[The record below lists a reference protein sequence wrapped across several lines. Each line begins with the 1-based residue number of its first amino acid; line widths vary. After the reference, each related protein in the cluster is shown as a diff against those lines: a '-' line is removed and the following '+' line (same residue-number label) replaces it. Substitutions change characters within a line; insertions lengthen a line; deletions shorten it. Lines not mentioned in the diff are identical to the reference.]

1 MILPIGPIHPGLK
14 EPLRLKLQTQG
25 EKVIKAEIDYGYV
38 HRGIEKIMEGKTW
51 QKCIYLSERICG
63 ICSYEHTQT
72 FAETLESISGV
83 QAPLRAQYL
92 RVITNELDRIQSHLL
107 ANSTFFKTLDHETLF
122 MHVLALREYAMDSLE
137 LLTGNRVNLGWN
149 VVGGVRM
156 DAEEKHFDAILA
168 NLKKIEDGFDRHIA
182 LFEEAPIVALRAK
195 GVGVMTKEE
204 AIKGHAVGPIG
215 RASGLKHDLR
225 EMLPMKKENL
235 AMLCDY
241 YELTMGNGYF
251 VSRLEAIKTKKAS
264 VKLDNNI
271 FFEENTPVS
280 GSVLRTNVSYYNHGL
295 FKLNFSDSSSLDK
308 ANSYISEKSGGKAKE
323 LLSALSGNMTL
334 SGTTVISDSWLGC
347 FDESGSDMLTGTEYL
362 LKGKSCKG
370 FIKDFKGTPCK
381 FVALLPDKDISDLL
395 KALNSESYSEI
406 IESMNIFKT
415 ADVSIAPFKLES
427 CEDYSGLIKKS
438 GVSEIFDDG
447 SFSGLTFRKT
457 ASTGAIAQ
465 YCSVNI
471 NAAGVN
477 TSDKVKAKSKKQEAE
492 TKLSFDRPYVF
503 FIIDNESNIPIISGI
518 KG

>member
-14 EPLRLKLQTQG
+14 EPLRLKLKTEG

-72 FAETLESISGV
+72 FAETLETISGV

-156 DAEEKHFDAILA
+156 DADERHFNAILE

-225 EMLPMKKENL
+225 EEHYTYRDYFDFKPIWRKEGDNYARTLNRFYEVEQSIDLVKQAIENMPKGDIRTPVDIPSGYGEWRNEAPRGEVRYMAETNGDLIKRISIRTPSIMNIDSCAKYMLKDV
-235 AMLCDY
+235 ATVADA
-241 YELTMGNGYF
+241 
-251 VSRLEAIKTKKAS
+251 VSTYASSDPCIACTERVAITDVGTGKST
-264 VKLDNNI
+264 VKD
-271 FFEENTPVS
+271 FFE
-280 GSVLRTNVSYYNHGL
+280 
-295 FKLNFSDSSSLDK
+295 
-308 ANSYISEKSGGKAKE
+308 
-323 LLSALSGNMTL
+323 
-334 SGTTVISDSWLGC
+334 
-347 FDESGSDMLTGTEYL
+347 
-362 LKGKSCKG
+362 
-370 FIKDFKGTPCK
+370 
-381 FVALLPDKDISDLL
+381 
-395 KALNSESYSEI
+395 
-406 IESMNIFKT
+406 
-415 ADVSIAPFKLES
+415 
-427 CEDYSGLIKKS
+427 
-438 GVSEIFDDG
+438 
-447 SFSGLTFRKT
+447 
-457 ASTGAIAQ
+457 
-465 YCSVNI
+465 
-471 NAAGVN
+471 
-477 TSDKVKAKSKKQEAE
+477 VK
-492 TKLSFDRPYVF
+492 
-503 FIIDNESNIPIISGI
+503 
-518 KG
+518 

>member
-1 MILPIGPIHPGLK
+1 MKKLLTAISLILAA
-14 EPLRLKLQTQG
+14 
-25 EKVIKAEIDYGYV
+25 VILASCALSENDSLSADTKPEEGATYGY
-38 HRGIEKIMEGKTW
+38 
-51 QKCIYLSERICG
+51 
-63 ICSYEHTQT
+63 
-72 FAETLESISGV
+72 
-83 QAPLRAQYL
+83 
-92 RVITNELDRIQSHLL
+92 TNETASPSSYSEYRTAATDFSLEMLRNAYDGKDTVIPTAGLYSSLSLL
-107 ANSTFFKTLDHETLF
+107 NNIASGTTQLELKTL
-122 MHVLALREYAMDSLE
+122 
-137 LLTGNRVNLGWN
+137 LGKK
-149 VVGGVRM
+149 
-156 DAEEKHFDAILA
+156 ASATAI
-168 NLKKIEDGFDRHIA
+168 NE
-182 LFEEAPIVALRAK
+182 
-195 GVGVMTKEE
+195 
-204 AIKGHAVGPIG
+204 
-215 RASGLKHDLR
+215 
-225 EMLPMKKENL
+225 
-235 AMLCDY
+235 
-241 YELTMGNGYF
+241 GNGYF

-308 ANSYISEKSGGKAKE
+308 ANGYISEKSGGKAKE

-362 LKGKSCKG
+362 LKGQSCKG

-381 FVALLPDKDISDLL
+381 FVALLPDKDVSDLL

-427 CEDYSGLIKKS
+427 CEDYSGLVKKS
-438 GVSEIFDDG
+438 GVSEIFGDG

-457 ASTGAIAQ
+457 ASTGAVAQ

>member
-14 EPLRLKLQTQG
+14 EPLRLKLKTEG

-156 DAEEKHFDAILA
+156 DADERHFNAILE
-168 NLKKIEDGFDRHIA
+168 NLKKIEDGFDRHVA

-225 EMLPMKKENL
+225 EEHYTYKDEFDFKPIWRKEGDNYARTL
-235 AMLCDY
+235 NRL
-241 YELTMGNGYF
+241 YEVEQSIDL
-251 VSRLEAIKTKKAS
+251 VKQAI
-264 VKLDNNI
+264 
-271 FFEENTPVS
+271 ENMPKGDIRTPVDIPS
-280 GSVLRTNVSYYNHGL
+280 GYGEWRNEAPRGEVRYMAETNGDLIKRISIRTPSIMNIDSCARYMLKDVATVADAVSTYAS
-295 FKLNFSDSSSLDK
+295 SDPCIACTERVAITDV
-308 ANSYISEKSGGKAKE
+308 
-323 LLSALSGNMTL
+323 
-334 SGTTVISDSWLGC
+334 GT
-347 FDESGSDMLTGTEYL
+347 
-362 LKGKSCKG
+362 GKSTV
-370 FIKDFKGTPCK
+370 KDF
-381 FVALLPDKDISDLL
+381 L
-395 KALNSESYSEI
+395 
-406 IESMNIFKT
+406 
-415 ADVSIAPFKLES
+415 
-427 CEDYSGLIKKS
+427 
-438 GVSEIFDDG
+438 
-447 SFSGLTFRKT
+447 
-457 ASTGAIAQ
+457 
-465 YCSVNI
+465 
-471 NAAGVN
+471 
-477 TSDKVKAKSKKQEAE
+477 
-492 TKLSFDRPYVF
+492 
-503 FIIDNESNIPIISGI
+503 
-518 KG
+518 